1 MPKKK
6 VVEYLYA
13 EGKLILKN
21 PIKNGLDTSRLV
33 NLIICFDSPEE
44 FRIEGFS
51 FPPNSFYIHEVSFNE
66 AVGILIEKFNFD
78 QKKAISKVKEWKKE
92 FGTLEI
98 KKDGNSEQYEKIV
111 ENTNE
116 EVVREKGDDYKI
128 GSSDIIIIA
137 GFLKEKINIIYV
149 RDKGF
154 EETCK
159 KLGLN
164 VIETPKKDSN
174 KENEIKKKLNKF
186 WVP

>member
-111 ENTNE
+111 VEGARIIDNKIKLTDKQIE
-116 EVVREKGDDYKI
+116 EGVLNGARDLSSLQYLLNIEISEESKNKVDQLIEYYGERYK
-128 GSSDIIIIA
+128 
-137 GFLKEKINIIYV
+137 
-149 RDKGF
+149 
-154 EETCK
+154 
-159 KLGLN
+159 
-164 VIETPKKDSN
+164 
-174 KENEIKKKLNKF
+174 
-186 WVP
+186 